1 MSAPAAT
8 PARPFRLSTRTVGD
22 RLGDVSLY
30 GLTGGAAFGTVALVA
45 LIVYELFDQAWPAIQ
60 EFGLGFLT
68 SEAWDPVKS
77 DFGALD
83 FIWGTLYTSLL
94 AVVLAAPLSI
104 AIALFLSELAPRGV
118 RDILGALIE
127 MLAAIPS
134 VVIGLWGVFVLGPF
148 LHDHLDPFLS
158 RTLGWTPFFSGG
170 VPATGTG
177 LLTAVIVL
185 TIMIIPITAS
195 IARELFLSV
204 PNELEEGALALGLT
218 RWEMIRGVVIPYTRG
233 GVVAAVILGLGR
245 AVGEAIAVTQVIG
258 GLLGIHVSL
267 FQSGDTLASRI
278 AAQYQGAAT
287 NIQVASLVYLALI
300 LLVISLVT
308 NFTAQLIVR
317 RFELQQ
323 TGGA

>member
-8 PARPFRLSTRTVGD
+8 PGRPLRLSTRSIGD
-22 RLGDVSLY
+22 RFGDLSLY
-30 GLTGGAAFGTVALVA
+30 GLTAGAAFAAVALVG
-45 LIVYELFDQAWPAIQ
+45 LLVYELIHQSRPAI
-60 EFGLGFLT
+60 EKFGLGFVT
-68 SEAWDPVKS
+68 SRAWDPVKNE
-77 DFGALD
+77 FGALD
-83 FIWGTLYTSLL
+83 FIWGTLYTSAI
-94 AVVLAAPLSI
+94 AVLLAAPLSI

-118 RDILGALIE
+118 RDVLGALIE

-148 LHDHLDPFLS
+148 LHDHLDGFLS

-170 VPATGTG
+170 LPATGNG
-177 LLTAVIVL
+177 LLTGVIVL

-195 IARELFLSV
+195 ISRELFLAV

-218 RWEMIRGVVIPYTRG
+218 RWEMVRGVVLPYTRG
-233 GVVAAVILGLGR
+233 GLVAAVILGLGR

-300 LLVISLVT
+300 LLVISLIT
-308 NFTAQLIVR
+308 NVTAQLIVR
-317 RFELQQ
+317 RFDLQRA
-323 TGGA
+323 GGA

>member
-8 PARPFRLSTRTVGD
+8 PARPIRLSTRTVGD
-22 RLGDVSLY
+22 RFGDVSLY

-60 EFGLGFLT
+60 KFGLGFLT
-68 SEAWDPVKS
+68 SEAWDPVKA

-94 AVVLAAPLSI
+94 AVLLAGPLSI

-134 VVIGLWGVFVLGPF
+134 VVIGLWGIFVLGPF

-317 RFELQQ
+317 RFELQR
-323 TGGA
+323 TGVA

>member
-8 PARPFRLSTRTVGD
+8 PTRPLGLSTRSLGD
-22 RLGDVSLY
+22 RLGDFTLY
-30 GLTGGAAFGTVALVA
+30 GLTGGAAFGALVLVA
-45 LIVYELFDQAWPAIQ
+45 LLVYELFDQAWPSIQ
-60 EFGLGFLT
+60 KFGLGFVT
-68 SEAWDPVKS
+68 SHAWDPVKTK
-77 DFGALD
+77 FGALD

-94 AVVLAAPLSI
+94 AVLLAAPLSI
-104 AIALFLSELAPRGV
+104 AIALFLSELAPRVV
-118 RDILGALIE
+118 RGLIGALVE

-134 VVIGLWGVFVLGPF
+134 VVIGLWGIFVLGPF
-148 LHDHLDPFLS
+148 LHDHLEPFLS

-195 IARELFLSV
+195 IARELFLAV
-204 PNELEEGALALGLT
+204 PDELEDGALALGLT
-218 RWEMIRGVVIPYTRG
+218 RWEMIRGVVLPYTRG
-233 GVVAAVILGLGR
+233 GLVAAVILGLGR

-287 NIQVASLVYLALI
+287 NLQVASLVYLALI
-300 LLVISLVT
+300 LLLISLLT
-308 NFTAQLIVR
+308 NVVAQLIVR
-317 RFELQQ
+317 RFEFQR

>member
-8 PARPFRLSTRTVGD
+8 PARPIRLSTRTVGD
-22 RLGDVSLY
+22 RFGDVSLY

-60 EFGLGFLT
+60 EFGLGFIT
-68 SEAWDPVKS
+68 SQAWDPVKS

-148 LHDHLDPFLS
+148 LHDHLDSFLS

-195 IARELFLSV
+195 IARELFLAV

-218 RWEMIRGVVIPYTRG
+218 RWEMIRGVVLPYTRA

-300 LLVISLVT
+300 LLLISLIT

-317 RFELQQ
+317 RFELQR
-323 TGGA
+323 TGTA